1 MKKVLY
7 VTLVFVLIFFIS
19 YVLGADEI
27 KVKTVNGVQVIE
39 NPKKPAPPKG
49 ALTKMTFKEELTIG
63 EGGAEEE
70 MFSEISSVVV
80 DDEGNIY
87 ILDGK
92 EKKVK
97 VFNPEGTFVREFGK
111 QGQGPG
117 EFNFP
122 ILIQFSNKGELVV
135 EDPVSAR
142 IAFFTTEGKFL
153 KNLSTAKALGL
164 ALVVFDS
171 QGNIIGQQVVPAGDK
186 LTRDCIKY
194 DSELKPLFTFAS
206 IDNTSLL
213 QGKINPFRI
222 VVFYQLGKNDTIF
235 YSNPEEYEIKVIN
248 SEGKLIKRILKKH
261 DPIKVTENDKKE
273 FFDSLPSAAAPVKD
287 RIEFPKYYPAYQ
299 NFLLDE
305 QGRMFVRTFEK
316 GKEKGEYYI
325 DVFDAEGM
333 YITKILLKADPRV
346 WKGDKLYAMEEN
358 EDGFPTLKCYSIQW
372 EK

>member
-1 MKKVLY
+1 MKRVLY

-19 YVLGADEI
+19 YAVGADKI

-39 NPKKPAPPKG
+39 NPKNPAPPKG
-49 ALTKMTFKEELTIG
+49 ALTKMILKEELTIG
-63 EGGAEEE
+63 EGEAEEE
-70 MFSEISSVVV
+70 MFSAISSVVV
-80 DDEGNIY
+80 DDDGNIY
-87 ILDGK
+87 MLDGE

-97 VFNPEGTFVREFGK
+97 VFDPEGKFVREFGK

-117 EFNFP
+117 EFSLP

-135 EDPVSAR
+135 EDPLNAR

-164 ALVVFDS
+164 ALVIFDS
-171 QGNIIGQQVVPAGDK
+171 QGNIIGQQIVPAGNK

-206 IDNTSLL
+206 MDNTSLL

-222 VVFYQLGKNDTIF
+222 VIFYQLGKNDTIL
-235 YSNPEEYEIKVIN
+235 YSNPEEYEITVVN
-248 SEGKLIKRILKKH
+248 SEGKLIKRILKKY
-261 DPIKVTENDKKE
+261 DPVKVTEEDKKE
-273 FFDSLPSAAAPVKD
+273 FFDSLPSEAAPVKD

-305 QGRMFVRTFEK
+305 QGRIFVRTFEK

-325 DVFDAEGM
+325 EVFDAEGM

-358 EDGFPTLKCYSIQW
+358 EDGFQTLKCYSIQW

>member
-1 MKKVLY
+1 MKRVLY
-7 VTLVFVLIFFIS
+7 VTLIFVLIFFIS
-19 YVLGADEI
+19 YAVGADKI

-39 NPKKPAPPKG
+39 NPKNPAPPKG
-49 ALTKMTFKEELTIG
+49 ALTKMILKEELTIG
-63 EGGAEEE
+63 EGEADEE
-70 MFSEISSVVV
+70 MFSAISSVVV
-80 DDEGNIY
+80 DDDGNIY
-87 ILDGK
+87 MLDGE

-97 VFNPEGTFVREFGK
+97 VFDREGKFIREFGK

-117 EFNFP
+117 EFSLP

-135 EDPVSAR
+135 EDPLNAR

-164 ALVVFDS
+164 ALIFFDS
-171 QGNIIGQQVVPAGDK
+171 QGNIIGQQVVPAGNK

-206 IDNTSLL
+206 MDNTSLL

-222 VVFYQLGKNDTIF
+222 VIFYQLGKNDVIL
-235 YSNPEEYEIKVIN
+235 YSNPEEYEITVVN
-248 SEGKLIKRILKKH
+248 SEGELIKRILKKY
-261 DPIKVTENDKKE
+261 DPVKVTEEDKKE

-287 RIEFPKYYPAYQ
+287 RIEFPNYYPAYQ

-305 QGRMFVRTFEK
+305 QGRMFVRTYEK
-316 GKEKGEYYI
+316 GKEKGEFYI

-358 EDGFPTLKCYSIQW
+358 EDGFQTLKCYSIHW